1 VDNSEIYDNL
11 LEVEKLETL
20 MEDLQEASA
29 QGQAEMLDMDGDL
42 QQRMREA
49 GVSNVEE
56 LQARIASLH
65 SKLDSAEGD

>member
-1 VDNSEIYDNL
+1 MENSGIYDNL
-11 LEVEKLETL
+11 LEVEELETL

-29 QGQAEMLDMDGDL
+29 QGQAGTLDMDGDL
-42 QQRMREA
+42 QERMREA
-49 GVSNVEE
+49 GVSNLEE

>member
-1 VDNSEIYDNL
+1 VENSGIYDNL

-29 QGQAEMLDMDGDL
+29 QGQAGTLDMDGDL
-42 QQRMREA
+42 QERMREA
-49 GVSNVEE
+49 GVSNLEE

>member
-1 VDNSEIYDNL
+1 MDNSEIYDNL

-29 QGQAEMLDMDGDL
+29 QGQAGTLDMDVDL